1 MFDKA
6 KMIAQALKLKRAIEG
21 EVVVVEE
28 NGVMVEVSGDNKI
41 RKLTING
48 GENKIVVEVINKAMK
63 KAQEVAARKMKEMG
77 GLDGL
82 M

>member
-6 KMIAQALKLKRAIEG
+6 KMIAQALKLKRAIES
-21 EVVVVEE
+21 EVVAVEE

>member
-21 EVVVVEE
+21 EVVSVEE

-48 GENKIVVEVINKAMK
+48 GENKVVVEVINKAMK
-63 KAQEVAARKMKEMG
+63 KAQEMAARKMKDMG
-77 GLDGL
+77 GLEGL